1 MEDAEPQ
8 QSISFDQSG
17 STANYLRA
25 NGPDIALNIDD
36 VLARNFGV
44 GSSSS
49 SSSDATSAE
58 PEVQSAPSLS
68 FQAQEM
74 AAFQHL
80 MITAVPPTLHFPL
93 VINPSHLGFLAN
105 QQQHD
110 IVDNSLAIVPAQP
123 PCLHTVV
130 LHAWAYAQDLSV
142 VQPSTK
148 EVLTADRGL
157 APSLDVPPPVTTLA
171 DSLRMSLPKA
181 VSRKKAN
188 NPLVTTAIRRSSRL
202 NNMDGYKHVQLE
214 DTPRKK
220 RKVVTAPV
228 SHSLEPPPP
237 KPSEG
242 IPPPVPMETLQSWAI
257 QCSVP
262 PSEVTLDV
270 LLSNVSNDEDNST

>member
-1 MEDAEPQ
+1 
-8 QSISFDQSG
+8 
-17 STANYLRA
+17 
-25 NGPDIALNIDD
+25 
-36 VLARNFGV
+36 
-44 GSSSS
+44 
-49 SSSDATSAE
+49 
-58 PEVQSAPSLS
+58 
-68 FQAQEM
+68 
-74 AAFQHL
+74 
-80 MITAVPPTLHFPL
+80 
-93 VINPSHLGFLAN
+93 
-105 QQQHD
+105 
-110 IVDNSLAIVPAQP
+110 
-123 PCLHTVV
+123 
-130 LHAWAYAQDLSV
+130 
-142 VQPSTK
+142 
-148 EVLTADRGL
+148 
-157 APSLDVPPPVTTLA
+157 
-171 DSLRMSLPKA
+171 MSLPKA